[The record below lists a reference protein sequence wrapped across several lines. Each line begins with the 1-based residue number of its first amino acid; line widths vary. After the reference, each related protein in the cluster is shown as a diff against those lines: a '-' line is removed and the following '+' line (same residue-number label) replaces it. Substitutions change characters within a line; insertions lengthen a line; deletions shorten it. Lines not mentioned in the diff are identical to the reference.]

1 MGVRR
6 RAREHSLQFL
16 YQIDLLKSS
25 SPQIDILKQVELYWA
40 DKDKLPEKQVVD
52 FSNRINIG
60 TLENLQTVDDII
72 SKCSKNWKFNRISKI
87 DRNILRIAV
96 YELLFM
102 KDVPR
107 KVVINEAIE
116 IAKKFGTEES
126 GSFINGI
133 LDNVNKNINEEV
145 SHDHNRGHSQSS

>member
-16 YQIDLLKSS
+16 YQIDLLQSS
-25 SPQIDILKQVELYWA
+25 QHNNILKQVELYWEN
-40 DKDKLPEKQVVD
+40 KEKLPEKQVVD

-60 TLENLQTVDDII
+60 TAENLQSVDDII
-72 SKCSKNWKFNRISKI
+72 SKHSKNWKFSRLSKI

-102 KDVPR
+102 NDVPS
-107 KVVINEAIE
+107 KVTINEAIE
-116 IAKKFGTEES
+116 IAKKYGTEES

-133 LDNVNKNINEEV
+133 LDNINKDIKEGAGN
-145 SHDHNRGHSQSS
+145 DHN